1 MNIYITGDCHGDF
14 SKIKYFCKTHNT
26 TKEDI
31 MIILGDVG
39 LNYYLNKRDEKNK
52 KELQKLPL
60 TFLLLQGNHEKYA
73 KNIKGYVKKNIETE
87 QIKGE
92 FYTQDEYPDLLFFI
106 NGNNYFI
113 NDLHIL
119 TLGGAYSV
127 DKWYRLANHY
137 AWFED
142 EEMTEEEQTDFINK
156 IKTTPTGVDIV
167 LSHTCPYSYMPT
179 HLFLANVDQSTVDNR
194 TERFLD
200 VVEKNIPYRYWFCG
214 HFHADEQLWDKG
226 FMLYDE
232 TWKIDKGGIEICI

>member
-73 KNIKGYVKKNIETE
+73 KNIKGYVKKSIETE

-92 FYTQDEYPDLLFFI
+92 FYTQDEYPDLLFLI
-106 NGNNYFI
+106 NGNDYFI
-113 NDLHIL
+113 NDLHML
-119 TLGGAYSV
+119 ALGGAYSV

-142 EEMTEEEQTDFINK
+142 EEMTDEEQINFINK
-156 IKTTPTGVDIV
+156 IKTTPMGVDIV
-167 LSHTCPYSYMPT
+167 LSHTCPYNYMPT
-179 HLFLANVDQSTVDNR
+179 HLFLAMVDQSTVDNK
-194 TERFLD
+194 TEKFLN
-200 VVEKNIPYRYWFCG
+200 VVEKNITYKYWFCG
-214 HFHADEQLWDKG
+214 HFHAEEQLWDKG
-226 FMLYDE
+226 FMLYEE
-232 TWKIDKGGIEICI
+232 TWKIEKEGIEICI